1 MVKADS
7 NVTGTL
13 RFRDTCSATEISKI
27 VGPKEGDYCMDP
39 TGPTLWS
46 MFSSGA
52 WVKVP
57 VDLPSTG
64 PTDYTVTYNYNSYFE
79 DSDISKEYFN

>member
-7 NVTGTL
+7 NVAGTL
-13 RFRDTCSATEISKI
+13 RFRGTCSAAEISKI
-27 VGPKEGDYCMDP
+27 VDPKEGDYCMDP
-39 TGPTLWS
+39 TDPNLWN

-57 VDLPSTG
+57 VYLPSTG
-64 PTDYTVTYNYNSYFE
+64 PTEYTVTYNYNSYFE